1 MCNLY
6 LCTLT
11 QKANYKLS
19 SANATCERKRTCIIN
34 MVAAFTIAQEERE
47 GGGGRQGGCLA
58 GWQLLPFV
66 CFVSRL
72 PKMESRLSGGGQV
85 IAIVISQRSK
95 SNCLHCL
102 ACLPKMHTHTGTHTC
117 NTPHNTDY
125 TLPTLEHC
133 LDARYTCALFAC

>member
-1 MCNLY
+1 MHTHSESQLQIELRKCY
-6 LCTLT
+6 L
-11 QKANYKLS
+11 
-19 SANATCERKRTCIIN
+19 R
-34 MVAAFTIAQEERE
+34 AQENVHHQHGGRIHNSTGGE

-102 ACLPKMHTHTGTHTC
+102 ACLPKMHTHTHTC